1 MKPKLKY
8 DSKNVRGIITCETSS
23 AANIENLL
31 ERFGY
36 NNYKTIVEN
45 KQSTIVI
52 VVRDKADFKR
62 LNSFWKSGKQFI

>member
-8 DSKNVRGIITCETSS
+8 DSKNVRGIITCETAS

-45 KQSTIVI
+45 KQSTITI